1 MLSCLR
7 EAFGRIVILP
17 YWLTFSRRPTVLLL
31 NSAFCILNF
40 AFCILNFAF
49 FNTRHVSCISLPF
62 DKDNLSATYITTR

>member
-31 NSAFCILNF
+31 NSAFCILNS
-40 AFCILNFAF
+40 AFKKKA
-49 FNTRHVSCISLPF
+49 CISASLY
-62 DKDNLSATYITTR
+62 YIYYYGTGS